1 MSNENKTYFIVGVG
15 RFGLSLCSRL
25 VALGQRVVAVDSDPS
40 KVAEVADLVDYG
52 AHLDASDEDA
62 LIKAG
67 AKEAD
72 VAVVTIG
79 ENIEASIMATA
90 ILKGLN
96 IEKVVSRAQTSIHAR
111 VLARVGAHRVI
122 FPERDMGI
130 KVADQFVNPW
140 LSNFSQIPGNDYIVG
155 ELDPLAHMVGKTLM
169 DLDFRKSFG
178 ATLLLIERDGRKIFP
193 ERDTKILS
201 GDRLM
206 VVGENGR
213 LAEWIKEVAGEEES
227 GG

>member
-1 MSNENKTYFIVGVG
+1 MSHENKTYFVVGIG
-15 RFGLSLCSRL
+15 RFGLSLCTRL

-52 AHLDASDEDA
+52 VHLDASDEDA

-90 ILKGLN
+90 ILRGLD
-96 IEKVVSRAQTSIHAR
+96 IDKVVARAQTSIHAR

-140 LSNFSQIPGNDYIVG
+140 LSSFSQIPGNGYIVG
-155 ELDPLAHMVGKTLM
+155 ELDPLDEMVGKSLV

-178 ATLLLIERDGRKIFP
+178 ATLLLLERDGRKIFP

-206 VVGENGR
+206 VAGDRDR
-213 LAEWIKEVAGEEES
+213 LAKWVDKIKAQEE
-227 GG
+227 

>member
-1 MSNENKTYFIVGVG
+1 MSKENKTYFIVGIG
-15 RFGLSLCSRL
+15 RFGLSLCKRL
-25 VALGQRVVAVDSDPS
+25 VSLGQKVVAVDNDPT
-40 KVAEVADLVDYG
+40 KVAEIADLVDYA
-52 AHLDASDEDA
+52 AHLDASDEEA

-90 ILKGLN
+90 ILKGLD
-96 IEKVVSRAQTSIHAR
+96 IDKVVSRAQTSIHAR

-130 KVADQFVNPW
+130 KVAEQFVNPW
-140 LSNFSQIPGNDYIVG
+140 LSNFSQIPGSGYLVG
-155 ELDPLAHMVGKTLM
+155 ELDPLEEMIGKSLV

-178 ATLLLIERDGRKIFP
+178 ATLLLLERSGKKIFP
-193 ERDTKILS
+193 ERDTEIFS
-201 GDRLM
+201 GDRLV
-206 VVGENGR
+206 VVGDTEK
-213 LAEWIKEVAGEEES
+213 LAGWINEVKDKDKS